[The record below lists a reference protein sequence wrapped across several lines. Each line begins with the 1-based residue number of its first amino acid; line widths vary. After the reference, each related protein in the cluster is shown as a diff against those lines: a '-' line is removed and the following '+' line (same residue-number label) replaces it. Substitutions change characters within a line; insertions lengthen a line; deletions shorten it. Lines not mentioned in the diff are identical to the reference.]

1 MADRTGRLE
10 QHILVLF
17 KLAYRRGRPDIAEHL
32 LRALET
38 LEREP
43 GAQEPARCRRSL
55 MEAYGEL
62 IRPH

>member
-10 QHILVLF
+10 QEVLILF
-17 KLAYRRGRPDIAEHL
+17 KLACRQDRPDVAEHL

-43 GAQEPARCRRSL
+43 GAQEPARCHCSL
-55 MEAYGEL
+55 MEAYSEL
-62 IRPH
+62 IRPD